1 MGEIL
6 IIIGVLESRFTNVII
21 SYELLDETEMCCKEH
36 HSKNI
41 ICEVLPFCFVL
52 IYRLCQ
58 INRHQKRMTVLY
70 RKQWSICLDGNLSLT
85 GSWWESSETII
96 SHWCVDIALKTDIG
110 FFWAQLLSEYKS
122 TLSLRLRTNW
132 LYVLFYWRWTLEC
145 FTWTAFSC
153 WFWSCLLWS

>member
-1 MGEIL
+1 M
-6 IIIGVLESRFTNVII
+6 
-21 SYELLDETEMCCKEH
+21 LL
-36 HSKNI
+36 
-41 ICEVLPFCFVL
+41 FCFVL

-85 GSWWESSETII
+85 GSWWKSSETII

-132 LYVLFYWRWTLEC
+132 LTCC
-145 FTWTAFSC
+145 FTEDGLLSVSLGPLSAAGFEVVCFGVSPSSLSSKSYRFSNLIVSIKC
-153 WFWSCLLWS
+153 FRS